1 MREKILVKTFAGLE
15 LLLQEELIELGGL
28 NCTILSRAV
37 QCEGDIR
44 FLYRVN
50 YFSRLA
56 LRVLLQVK
64 EFVFRNNK
72 EYYDELYNVEVEKF
86 LEPSGTLAI
95 SATMHQSIFK
105 TPLYA
110 SLLAKDAFCD
120 RFRHRYDQR
129 PSVDKEQPD
138 VQFHIH
144 IFENKATLYL
154 DSSGDSLHKRGYRI
168 STHPAALNEVVAAAI
183 IKHTGWKADC
193 DVIDFMCGSATL
205 LIEAAMIALNI
216 PAGFYRQR
224 YGFFS
229 WLTFNQNEWKKV
241 KAEADIKED
250 VPIDFYGYDI
260 SGRYL
265 GMAAKNIE
273 KARLTDF
280 IKLKKQ
286 NLIETHPARR
296 PTLIVLNPP
305 YGERLN
311 VDDIGGLYKQI
322 GDTLKKNFSNCT
334 AWIISSDTNA
344 LKQIGLHASRKITLF
359 NGALECKLMKFELY
373 EGRKYSAPSH
383 SER

>member
-1 MREKILVKTFAGLE
+1 
-15 LLLQEELIELGGL
+15 
-28 NCTILSRAV
+28 
-37 QCEGDIR
+37 
-44 FLYRVN
+44 
-50 YFSRLA
+50 
-56 LRVLLQVK
+56 
-64 EFVFRNNK
+64 
-72 EYYDELYNVEVEKF
+72 
-86 LEPSGTLAI
+86 
-95 SATMHQSIFK
+95 
-105 TPLYA
+105 
-110 SLLAKDAFCD
+110 
-120 RFRHRYDQR
+120 
-129 PSVDKEQPD
+129 
-138 VQFHIH
+138 
-144 IFENKATLYL
+144 
-154 DSSGDSLHKRGYRI
+154 
-168 STHPAALNEVVAAAI
+168 
-183 IKHTGWKADC
+183 
-193 DVIDFMCGSATL
+193 
-205 LIEAAMIALNI
+205 
-216 PAGFYRQR
+216 
-224 YGFFS
+224 
-229 WLTFNQNEWKKV
+229 WLTLNQNEWKKV

-373 EGRKYSAPSH
+373 EGRKYSNPSH
-383 SER
+383 S